1 MSDEK
6 QGQFVVKGD
15 AFCVTHG
22 AGPGG
27 FKDAQITQRDG
38 SRRRTLKLYGT
49 AAPGSERGV
58 CMHDSATDEYLWVT
72 HAEIGYLADVLS
84 EARAT
89 LDRRYPEDAYML
101 LSELP
106 LGADT
111 GSDDSDD
118 QIEHV
123 AF

>member
-15 AFCVTHG
+15 AYCVTHG

-27 FKDAQITQRDG
+27 FKGAQITQHDG
-38 SRRRTLKLYGT
+38 SRRLSLKLYGT
-49 AAPGSERGV
+49 AAPDSERGV

-72 HAEIGYLADVLS
+72 HAEIGYLAKVLS
-84 EARAT
+84 EAREA
-89 LDRRYPEDAYML
+89 LDRRYPGDAYML

-106 LGADT
+106 VGA
-111 GSDDSDD
+111 GVGLDDPNDE
-118 QIEHV
+118 IEHI